1 MNTKVLSILW
11 FVGGAIF
18 GIVLAYTLGTQTVFE
33 PIDVVVNQPSVTT
46 TTDTPSQD
54 NTPKLTGDIII
65 ASSTAPELNPADFKG
80 EIPIKKTFSLKTSKS
95 VDNIDAS
102 TAGLFTATPFRTIA
116 MAQDPSGESHYSVVV
131 AATRNNEPN
140 HDVCGSLYSTSRA
153 CYFFLEPK
161 SYADLSE
168 KTVYLGRLQSGG
180 LNPSS
185 LKFTSTSTLEFTTGE
200 GDAGFAVQ
208 YFWEL
213 NLNTRTISL
222 KKEVNTEIEYD
233 KDGKETEKIT
243 TRP

>member
-11 FVGGAIF
+11 FVGGSIF

-33 PIDVVVNQPSVTT
+33 PVDMVINQPPVTT
-46 TTDTPSQD
+46 STDTPVQND
-54 NTPKLTGDIII
+54 TPKNSSDILI
-65 ASSTAPELNPADFKG
+65 ATSTAPELNPADFKG
-80 EIPIKKTFSLKTSKS
+80 EIPIKKAFSLKTSKS
-95 VDNIDAS
+95 IDNIDTT

-116 MAQDPSGESHYSVVV
+116 LARDPSGESHYNVVV
-131 AATRNNEPN
+131 AATRNSEAN
-140 HDVCGSLYSTSRA
+140 HDVCGSIYSASRA

-168 KTVYLGRLQSGG
+168 KTVYLGSLESGG

-200 GDAGFAVQ
+200 GDAGASVQ

-213 NLNTRTISL
+213 NLDIKTISL
-222 KKEVNTEIEYD
+222 KKEILSEIQY
-233 KDGKETEKIT
+233 GKNGEETTKTT